1 MPRSFAQYLLL
12 PGLLLAGLLFVTP
25 LRADV
30 YRYVDERG
38 VIHFTDAPTRSV
50 YQIYFSERENIGE
63 IVRFYA
69 RRYQIEEALL
79 CAVIKVESD
88 YDPKAVSSKGAV
100 GLMQLI
106 PTTAEELRVN
116 DPLNASE
123 NVRGG
128 CQYLKQMLNRF
139 DNLDLA
145 LAAYNAGPSA
155 VAKYNGIPPY
165 QETVNYV
172 RKVKKYLAI
181 FRQLG
186 DHS

>member
-1 MPRSFAQYLLL
+1 MKLLQL
-12 PGLLLAGLLFVTP
+12 QIIGAVCLLQVLFFVTS

-38 VIHFTDAPTRSV
+38 VTHFTDAPTQTV
-50 YQIYFSERENIGE
+50 YQLYFSERENIAD
-63 IVRFYA
+63 IVRYYA
-69 RRYQIEEALL
+69 QRFQIEEALL

-88 YDPKAVSSKGAV
+88 YNPQAVSSKGAM

-116 DPLNASE
+116 DPLNVSE

-128 CQYLKQMLNRF
+128 CQYLKQMLLRF
-139 DNLDLA
+139 DDLDLA
-145 LAAYNAGPSA
+145 LAAYNAGPGA
-155 VAKYNGIPPY
+155 VVKYGGIPPY
-165 QETVNYV
+165 EETVNYV
-172 RKVKKYLAI
+172 RKVRKYLDI

-186 DHS
+186 ENS